1 MQQMQMQVE
10 QQKMQFTKQIADDKN
25 ATTLQAAE
33 ISSSRFAMLNDI
45 NQNKEND
52 LLELEKLKQSNSLQT
67 EIETEKLKKIELE
80 NKKLEKEIKSL

>member
-1 MQQMQMQVE
+1 
-10 QQKMQFTKQIADDKN
+10 
-25 ATTLQAAE
+25 
-33 ISSSRFAMLNDI
+33 MLNDI